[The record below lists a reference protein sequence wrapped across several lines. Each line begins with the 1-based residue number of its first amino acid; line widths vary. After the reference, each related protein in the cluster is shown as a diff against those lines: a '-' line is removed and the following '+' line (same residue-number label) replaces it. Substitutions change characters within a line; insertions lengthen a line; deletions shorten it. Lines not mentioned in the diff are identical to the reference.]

1 MSSYDALAAS
11 YDELMADVEYRR
23 RADALA
29 RQFRRSP
36 IPVETVLDL
45 ACGTGTI
52 ACLLAARG
60 YRVIAV
66 DGSEEMLTQ
75 AARKAAALER
85 PPLFLHQSMPGLRLG
100 VPVDAAVSTVD
111 ALNYLTRRADLRE
124 TLRRVYRGLRPGGQF
139 LFDVNTPYKLRR
151 MDGQV
156 YLDETE
162 DSYCV
167 WRTFYAP
174 GRKIC
179 TYQVDLFQ
187 RNGDGTWDRAFEE
200 HRERA
205 WEREELEA
213 YLAEAGFGSVT
224 VTGDLTSRPPVP
236 EEDRWIFRCQKP
248 VRPR

>member
-111 ALNYLTRRADLRE
+111 VAVLVGDGHALERAMLGQRHRRQGRE
-124 TLRRVYRGLRPGGQF
+124 DVVNPGHVLGEAAQ
-139 LFDVNTPYKLRR
+139 FDVVARCGAVIDT
-151 MDGQV
+151 DQV
-156 YLDETE
+156 GVL
-162 DSYCV
+162 
-167 WRTFYAP
+167 
-174 GRKIC
+174 
-179 TYQVDLFQ
+179 VD
-187 RNGDGTWDRAFEE
+187 RDADP
-200 HRERA
+200 
-205 WEREELEA
+205 
-213 YLAEAGFGSVT
+213 AEAGHA
-224 VTGDLTSRPPVP
+224 
-236 EEDRWIFRCQKP
+236 
-248 VRPR
+248 